1 MFGIGTTE
9 IIVIF
14 IVALLFLGPKRL
26 PELARTVGRAFADFR
41 RTASDLQSHLNVD
54 AAPRYTPPPRP
65 AAVPSPA
72 PPASVEASVEKPAES
87 STPSGVEEPKSESAQ
102 DATSESHSTQA
113 ASESSKP

>member
-65 AAVPSPA
+65 VTVPSPA
-72 PPASVEASVEKPAES
+72 PQVSAES
-87 STPSGVEEPKSESAQ
+87 AVEEPATPNSVLETEPGSAK
-102 DATSESHSTQA
+102 DATAESDITSTA
-113 ASESSKP
+113 GESSKS